1 MPQKIEY
8 IAKMEQQ
15 LEKLNLKM
23 TQLAAD
29 AQVAKDEARDAYKE
43 KVTKLRQQSKVAAAK
58 LEELK
63 TSSEDSWGT
72 MVTDMEKM
80 HDSFTHSFFSLF
92 QIPTASW
99 SQGATEKKPLTGHS
113 APAKKS

>member
-1 MPQKIEY
+1 MSQKAEY
-8 IAKMEQQ
+8 ITKMENQ

-23 TQLAAD
+23 TELAAE
-29 AQVAKDEARDAYKE
+29 AQEAKEEARETYKE

-63 TSSEDSWGT
+63 AASEDSWGT

-80 HDSFTHSFFSLF
+80 HDSFTHSFFSMF
-92 QIPTASW
+92 QIPTVSW
-99 SQGATEKKPLTGHS
+99 SEAATEKKPGHS
-113 APAKKS
+113 ADSKKS

>member
-1 MPQKIEY
+1 MPQKAEY
-8 IAKMEQQ
+8 ITKMENQ

-23 TQLAAD
+23 TELAAE
-29 AQVAKDEARDAYKE
+29 AQAAKDEAREAYKE
-43 KVTKLRQQSKVAAAK
+43 KVTKLRQQSKVATAK

-63 TSSEDSWGT
+63 TASEDSWGT

-92 QIPTASW
+92 QIPTVSW
-99 SQGATEKKPLTGHS
+99 SEAAVEKKPQSGHS
-113 APAKKS
+113 APVKKS

>member
-1 MPQKIEY
+1 MPQRIEY
-8 IAKMEQQ
+8 IAKMEHQ

-23 TQLAAD
+23 TELAAETQ
-29 AQVAKDEARDAYKE
+29 AAKEEAREAYKE

-63 TSSEDSWGT
+63 AASEDSWGT
-72 MVTDMEKM
+72 LVTDMEKM

-92 QIPTASW
+92 QIPAVSW
-99 SQGATEKKPLTGHS
+99 SEAAAGKKPQTRHS
-113 APAKKS
+113 AAAKKS